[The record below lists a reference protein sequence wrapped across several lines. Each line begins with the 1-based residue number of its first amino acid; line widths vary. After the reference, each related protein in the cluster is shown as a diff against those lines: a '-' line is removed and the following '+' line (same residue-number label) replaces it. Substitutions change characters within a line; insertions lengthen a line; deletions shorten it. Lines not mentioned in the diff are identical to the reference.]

1 MKKYIYILITI
12 TISSFILFLT
22 GYFLYNINNHEK
34 PSRSYNNEQIDKN
47 LEKSD
52 NLKKNIIESKQNEID
67 NLDDLDDL
75 DDNFKFNL
83 QDVKY
88 IPYSSAKTNN
98 TLNNYVTRPKKITN
112 TSFISNILDSNQN
125 YNHWNH
131 VFEFPY
137 NDSRKSIENTK
148 SNFDFDINKNYTS
161 FFQPIIYRSKQENKL
176 YKIENNIQK
185 KTINNPFDLFV
196 HPKHIQTKYDYN
208 PTNKDNT
215 LMSILKGE
223 NKNILES
230 DPYFPRVYN
239 TGNGEKFKCPRGF
252 MINEK
257 NSHRLLSTDEKK
269 SIPIAC
275 RLL

>member
-1 MKKYIYILITI
+1 MKKYIYIFITLL
-12 TISSFILFLT
+12 ISSSILFLT
-22 GYFLYNINNHEK
+22 GYFLYNINNREISSDSSK
-34 PSRSYNNEQIDKN
+34 VEQIVKQVDKK
-47 LEKSD
+47 LKKSD
-52 NLKKNIIESKQNEID
+52 NLKENLIKPKKN
-67 NLDDLDDL
+67 NLDDDL

-137 NDSRKSIENTK
+137 NDSRKSIENTNN
-148 SNFDFDINKNYTS
+148 NFDFDINKNYTS

-176 YKIENNIQK
+176 YKIENNIK
-185 KTINNPFDLFV
+185 KKMINDPFDLFV
-196 HPKHIQTKYDYN
+196 HPKHIQTNYDYN

-215 LMSILKGE
+215 LMSILKGK

-257 NSHRLLSTDEKK
+257 NSHRLLSTDEKT

>member
-1 MKKYIYILITI
+1 L
-12 TISSFILFLT
+12 ISSSILFLT
-22 GYFLYNINNHEK
+22 GYFLYNINNREISSDSSK
-34 PSRSYNNEQIDKN
+34 VEQIVKQVDKK
-47 LEKSD
+47 LKKSD
-52 NLKKNIIESKQNEID
+52 NLKENLIKPKKN
-67 NLDDLDDL
+67 NLDDDL

-137 NDSRKSIENTK
+137 NDSRKSIENTN

-185 KTINNPFDLFV
+185 KMINDPFDLFV
-196 HPKHIQTKYDYN
+196 HPKHIQTNYDYN

-215 LMSILKGE
+215 LMSILKGK

-257 NSHRLLSTDEKK
+257 NSHRLLSTDEKT

-275 RLL
+275 